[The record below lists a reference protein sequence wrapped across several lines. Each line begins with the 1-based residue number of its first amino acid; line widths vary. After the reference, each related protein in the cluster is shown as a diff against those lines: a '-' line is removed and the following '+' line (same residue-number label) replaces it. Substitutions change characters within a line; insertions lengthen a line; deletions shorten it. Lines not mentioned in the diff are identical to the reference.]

1 MPTKSSSERD
11 RRLETAGAA
20 RGRRR
25 GAIADRSLGRRG
37 QLIPMAALMIF
48 VLVAFL
54 GMGTDVG
61 YLLLRKRQMQN
72 AADAGAMWAVQEIR
86 RGNPNLVVATGEAGT
101 SENLFPNG
109 VAGVQVTVNH
119 PPLSGDF
126 VDNDLAVEVII
137 CQQQRVFF
145 MGALNFTS
153 SNVCAR
159 GVAAYVADSEN
170 CIYALNPT
178 DENTLYVSSTEAVLD
193 SDCGIIVNSTNPG
206 GLRVDSGAC
215 LRATSIG
222 VTAAAYVEDTCQNP
236 AYSSD
241 PIEVDPITE
250 TPPEPDPLAHLVAP
264 PIGACVEEYLQIE
277 SNGPLPAGN
286 YCGGVQVKNG
296 AKVTLSG
303 IYVFSGEMLD
313 IQGVGTNVTGT
324 ETMLY
329 FTNWPAEG
337 KESKGMKVGSAAE
350 VDLTSPTSGPYEGI
364 TIFVDRNLGNVPF
377 HTADVSFESGSLA
390 TINGAIYARNQIVR
404 VHSQSLSGNG
414 FGQGTVIVA
423 DTIEVTSSATDM
435 VVNSDF
441 SFLPGGSP
449 IKQPALVE

>member
-1 MPTKSSSERD
+1 MVPTKSSSEWD
-11 RRLETAGAA
+11 RRLEAVGDAQ
-20 RGRRR
+20 GCRR
-25 GAIADRSLGRRG
+25 GASADSSLGRRG

-86 RGNPNLVVATGEAGT
+86 RGKISPTPHPDVVAEGEAGT

-119 PPLSGDF
+119 PPSSGGF
-126 VDNDLAVEVII
+126 VDNNLAVEVII

-159 GVAAYVADSEN
+159 GVAAYVANSEN
-170 CIYALNPT
+170 CIYAMNPT
-178 DENTLYVSSTEAVLD
+178 DEKTLNVASSGAVLEAE
-193 SDCGIIVNSTNPG
+193 CGIIVNSSNNG
-206 GLRVDSGAC
+206 GLYVESGGC
-215 LRATSIG
+215 LEATSIG
-222 VTAAAYVEDTCQNP
+222 VTANDYDDTGDCP
-236 AYSSD
+236 RPSI
-241 PIEVDPITE
+241 IEPDPITK
-250 TPPEPDPLAHLVAP
+250 TPPAADPLAHIPPP
-264 PIGACVEEYLQIE
+264 PIGPCITNFQIE
-277 SNGPLPAGN
+277 ASGPLLAGN
-286 YCGGVQVKNG
+286 YCGGVQVPSG
-296 AKVTLSG
+296 VQVTLSG
-303 IYVFSGEMLD
+303 IYVFSGEMFD
-313 IQGVGTNVTGT
+313 IQGDGAKVTGT

-329 FTNWPAEG
+329 FTNG
-337 KESKGMKVGSAAE
+337 NIESKGLKVGSAAE
-350 VDLTSPTSGPYEGI
+350 LDLTSPTSGPYEGI

-377 HTADVSFESGSLA
+377 HTADVSFESDSIV
-390 TINGAIYARNQIVR
+390 TVNGGIYALNQIVR
-404 VHSQSLSGNG
+404 VHSQTLGASGL
-414 FGQGTVIVA
+414 GQGTVIVA
-423 DTIEVTSSATDM
+423 DTILVTSSDTFLD
-435 VVNSDF
+435 VNADF